1 MDNFVARANI
11 DHFLDLLQHDD
22 TSAERMS
29 AINKLLIG
37 ELNKLS
43 RDNEQLEFAESR
55 AARYRLHF
63 DRLRD
68 WREGF
73 PNGSADHIRAE
84 MVLKTFE
91 VTLLEMESFCIEMR
105 KQVDGNAL

>member
-22 TSAERMS
+22 ISAERIS
-29 AINKLLIG
+29 AINKLLIE

-43 RDNEQLEFAESR
+43 RDNKQLEFLESR

-63 DRLRD
+63 DHLCD
-68 WREGF
+68 WF

-91 VTLLEMESFCIEMR
+91 VTLLEMESFCIEIR
-105 KQVDGNAL
+105 KQVNGNAL

>member
-11 DHFLDLLQHDD
+11 DHFLDLLQHDVL
-22 TSAERMS
+22 AERMS

-37 ELNKLS
+37 EFNRLS

-63 DRLRD
+63 DRLCD

-73 PNGSADHIRAE
+73 ANGSADHIRAE

-91 VTLLEMESFCIEMR
+91 VTLLEMESLCIEMR
-105 KQVDGNAL
+105 KQVNGNAP